1 MMALNKCITF
11 TDDIWPVMKAAN
23 SEIGNIIPEALAK
36 EIDTEMREK
45 MLLNYRTYS

>member
-1 MMALNKCITF
+1 MALNKCITF

-23 SEIGNIIPEALAK
+23 AEIATIIPESLAK